1 MDWQFFTDD
10 EVPARWFERAM
21 ARVAEWLSAYL
32 RWYLY
37 AFPTTYLWQPARSS
51 MRLKTPAREA

>member
-1 MDWQFFTDD
+1 MIVASPATFFTDD
-10 EVPARWFERAM
+10 EVPARWFERAT

-37 AFPTTYLWQPARSS
+37 AFRQPARSS
-51 MRLKTPAREA
+51 KRLKTPAREA